1 MSRHDI
7 KHITDLLK
15 LDEEEFFRMLPDLC
29 IWWRAAKS
37 LTDIEGAKNT
47 GFVWID
53 DGVVALDHLEMT
65 DPATGEVTTYSLR
78 GKP

>member
-15 LDEEEFFRMLPDLC
+15 LDEAEFARMLPDLC
-29 IWWRAAKS
+29 VWWKVAKS
-37 LTDIEGAKNT
+37 LSGIEGAKNT

-53 DGVVALDHLEMT
+53 DGHVGVDHLEAT
-65 DPATGEVTTYSLR
+65 DPATNTVTTYSMR
-78 GKP
+78 GK